1 MTEVL
6 RAALI
11 GCGQRGRLTYLPVL
25 TAMTEHFRLC
35 AVCDPDERRLAEASA
50 QYGVAGYRWI
60 ENLLQA
66 ESPDVCVLA
75 VTPPPAP
82 ENGRALLQCAQAGV
96 PALAE
101 TPIALTLAEADRI
114 VAAISRSGTVAEIA
128 ENYFRTP
135 RERFKREL
143 LRAGLFGDV
152 NVVYADFVGHGYH
165 GISLLRS
172 YVGFE
177 QVVLTLWGD
186 RHRYPAAELPGRGEG
201 RRGEGRRG
209 EGRAGN
215 DELWQFGVLEFGNGA
230 RGIFSFSTLSYHS
243 PLRPRSRAEVRFL
256 ATRGMGVGDELTA
269 LRADGTAGG
278 LVIEPVLEPVQ
289 GIEVLAALIARG
301 TDVTWENPLR
311 RYPLPDGDQHGP
323 LTIGL
328 QLLALH
334 RAVTDG
340 AGPEY
345 GVSAARYDRLIDLAL
360 QRSWD
365 TKAPVSLDDLDQPHL
380 PSRAQ

>member
-6 RAALI
+6 RAALV
-11 GCGQRGRLTYLPVL
+11 GCGQRGRLIYLPVL
-25 TAMTEHFRLC
+25 TAMTKHFRLC
-35 AVCDPDERRLAEASA
+35 AVCDSDEQRLTEASA
-50 QYGVAGYRWI
+50 QYEVVGYRWI
-60 ENLLQA
+60 EDLLRA
-66 ESPDVCVLA
+66 ETPDVCVLA

-82 ENGRALLQCAQAGV
+82 ENGRALLECAQAGV

-114 VAAISRSGTVAEIA
+114 VAAISRSGTVVEIA

-135 RERFKREL
+135 VERFKHKL

-165 GISLLRS
+165 GVSLLRS

-177 QVVLTLWGD
+177 QVVVTLWGD
-186 RHRYPAAELPGRGEG
+186 SHRYPAVAPS
-201 RRGEGRRG
+201 RRGHDRPDS
-209 EGRAGN
+209 

-256 ATRGMGVGDELTA
+256 ATRGMGVGEDLTA
-269 LRADGTAGG
+269 LRADGTTGR
-278 LVIEPVLEPVQ
+278 LVIEPVLELVQ
-289 GIEVLAALIARG
+289 GVEVVAALTARG

-311 RYPLPDGDQHGP
+311 RYPLSDGDQHGP

-334 RAVTDG
+334 RAVTDR

-360 QRSWD
+360 QHSWD
-365 TKAPVSLDDLDQPHL
+365 TKAAVNL
-380 PSRAQ
+380 AAGAMT